1 MQDNC
6 LFWRSEYSSSL
17 WVSVAQSVDRA
28 PFFGR
33 SKVWILLGTQGYLFF
48 LFLFLKIK
56 HIDVFLI
63 KNLLPIQAFLSDD
76 KYTFLLL
83 ISDLF
88 HCEWLPIEEVYFCS
102 DDLEKYNQLQYTLL
116 SDDEDLNLNIQDIQ
130 VLLIQALVYRL
141 LVFAY
146 EVQIQ

>member
-1 MQDNC
+1 M
-6 LFWRSEYSSSL
+6 
-17 WVSVAQSVDRA
+17 
-28 PFFGR
+28 
-33 SKVWILLGTQGYLFF
+33 
-48 LFLFLKIK
+48 K

-76 KYTFLLL
+76 KYTFLLS

-88 HCEWLPIEEVYFCS
+88 HCECLSIQEVYFCS

>member
-1 MQDNC
+1 MGGQRFKFC
-6 LFWRSEYSSSL
+6 
-17 WVSVAQSVDRA
+17 WVLKVT
-28 PFFGR
+28 FFPYFC
-33 SKVWILLGTQGYLFF
+33 T
-48 LFLFLKIK
+48 LKIK
-56 HIDVFLI
+56 HIDFFLV

-76 KYTFLLL
+76 KYTFLLS

-88 HCEWLPIEEVYFCS
+88 HCEWLSIQEVYFSS

>member
-1 MQDNC
+1 MGGQRFKFC
-6 LFWRSEYSSSL
+6 LVL
-17 WVSVAQSVDRA
+17 KVT
-28 PFFGR
+28 FF
-33 SKVWILLGTQGYLFF
+33 SYFCT
-48 LFLFLKIK
+48 LKIK
-56 HIDVFLI
+56 HIDFFLV

-76 KYTFLLL
+76 KYTFLLS

-88 HCEWLPIEEVYFCS
+88 HCEWLSIQEVYFCS

-130 VLLIQALVYRL
+130 VLLVQALVYRL

>member
-1 MQDNC
+1 MGGQRFEFC
-6 LFWRSEYSSSL
+6 RVLK
-17 WVSVAQSVDRA
+17 VT
-28 PFFGR
+28 FF
-33 SKVWILLGTQGYLFF
+33 SYFC
-48 LFLFLKIK
+48 FLKIK

-76 KYTFLLL
+76 KYTFLIS

-146 EVQIQ
+146 EVQQLS